1 MMRKQMDK
9 QEIDIEKFISL
20 ITEQELSKADR
31 KLWLDLINDYGPQ
44 DIILPVQ
51 IYSEEGRKSIKLFF
65 KNYNDK
71 FEYTVSLKRDLLA
84 DEAEKIVEAWN
95 MYYAGNFEIE
105 SSSTNYNPE
114 NVDFDNLD
122 QQPEINSDYE
132 LFAEELAKLNHS
144 MNING
149 LHQKGWRYGDKYSTE
164 EKTNPI
170 MLPWEQL
177 SDNNK
182 IIDYDYAEQILDLLE
197 KLGYS
202 IEEK

>member
-1 MMRKQMDK
+1 MAK

-20 ITEQELSKADR
+20 ITEKELSKSDR
-31 KLWLDLINDYGPQ
+31 KLWLDIITDYGPS
-44 DIILPVQ
+44 DIILPIQV
-51 IYSEEGRKSIKLFF
+51 YSTEGRKSIKLFF

-71 FEYTVSLKRDLLA
+71 FEYIVSLKRDLQA
-84 DEAEKIVEAWN
+84 DETEKIVEAWN
-95 MYYAGNFEIE
+95 MYYADDFEIE
-105 SSSTNYNPE
+105 SSSAKYNPE
-114 NVDFDNLD
+114 NVDFTDLD

-144 MNING
+144 LKIDKLQQN
-149 LHQKGWRYGDKYSTE
+149 GWRYGDKYSIKA
-164 EKTNPI
+164 KTNPN

-182 IIDYDYAEQILDLLE
+182 LIDYDYAEQIIALLE
-197 KLGYS
+197 KLGYT